1 MRGASPIVRLPN
13 LQARLY
19 YGAMKRMTRLG
30 VGLLSLCAGALL
42 AVAQAPDDL
51 YVRIYNLIQQADSL
65 RASGRVQDAIERYV
79 EARTVLDQLE
89 TSYPNWNPK
98 IVKYRRDYIAERMGP
113 AAPSTPAPATPA
125 PAAAAPGV
133 KSDPESAQRMTAL
146 LEEIASLSAE
156 RDTLQ
161 VKLREALTV
170 QPAAVDPREL
180 SKAERRLQE
189 ALAENQNL
197 KANLAEHQTKLARAA
212 DPDAYAEAQDA
223 LKEANDALQRQT
235 QSVTALT
242 KERDALQ
249 QKLQRA
255 TDKAQARAAREE
267 SRLTKADSAAY
278 AEAQKAFKEARDSLR
293 RQAQALTG
301 LTKERDSLREQLERA
316 NRRSQTRAAQDD
328 SRLMAELK
336 TKADD
341 LKAKLDQAQT
351 TLEAERGRSAILES
365 EKLTLENRV
374 MTLSARPATPA
385 PVPAVPPT
393 GSAAPAPAP
402 TPSAP
407 TPTSVA
413 AAAAPAVSPA
423 PPAPPAS
430 NAEKAAEKAWV
441 KQLERERDDLRKRVA
456 ALSREVQDRKV
467 RGGTARQDRL
477 AEELAILRARIQVYE
492 ARQVPYSPEELALF
506 NTKAALSERAELSA
520 SKRSARQ
527 IPAGAAALVAEA
539 RRAFQRGQLAEAEQ
553 KFRQALVLDEKNVNL
568 LTDLAATHL
577 QQGQL
582 EAAEAAL
589 NKVTAQEPN
598 DPEAL
603 ALLGLLRYQQA
614 RYDEALDVLSRAA
627 QFNPDNPN
635 TQNYLG
641 ITLGLKGQRGPAEQ
655 AFRKAIQLN
664 PDYPEAHYNLAL
676 IYVHQKPPFFELARW
691 HYNKALAAGHQ
702 ANPEMERLL
711 SGAAAASAAPQSP

>member
-1 MRGASPIVRLPN
+1 
-13 LQARLY
+13 
-19 YGAMKRMTRLG
+19 MKRMTRLG

-51 YVRIYNLIQQADSL
+51 YVRMYNLIQQADSL

-79 EARTVLDQLE
+79 EARTVLDQIE

-113 AAPSTPAPATPA
+113 AAPSTPRPATPA
-125 PAAAAPGV
+125 PAASAPASVGPGI

-180 SKAERRLQE
+180 SKAERRLEE

-197 KANLAEHQTKLARAA
+197 KANLAEHQAKLARAA
-212 DPDAYAEAQDA
+212 DPDAYAEAQKA
-223 LKEANDALQRQT
+223 LKEANDALKRQT

-242 KERDALQ
+242 KERDVLQ

-267 SRLTKADSAAY
+267 SRPTKADAAAY

-293 RQAQALTG
+293 RQAQALSA

-328 SRLMAELK
+328 SKLMAELK
-336 TKADD
+336 AKADD

-385 PVPAVPPT
+385 PAPVAPA
-393 GSAAPAPAP
+393 AAGAVPAPAP
-402 TPSAP
+402 TPAAPSP
-407 TPTSVA
+407 TPVT
-413 AAAAPAVSPA
+413 AAAPIVSPA
-423 PPAPPAS
+423 PAAAPS
-430 NAEKAAEKAWV
+430 SKAEKAAEKAWV
-441 KQLERERDDLRKRVA
+441 KQLERERNDLRKRVA

-467 RGGTARQDRL
+467 RSGSAQQDRL

-492 ARQVPYSPEELALF
+492 ARQVPFTPEELALF
-506 NTKAALSERAELSA
+506 NTKAALSDRTELSA

-527 IPAGAAALVAEA
+527 IPAGAAALVADA

-627 QFNPDNPN
+627 QFNPDNPH

-664 PDYPEAHYNLAL
+664 PDYAEAHYNLAL
-676 IYVHQKPPFFELARW
+676 IYVHQKPPFLELGRW

-711 SGAAAASAAPQSP
+711 SGTPAASSAPQNP

>member
-1 MRGASPIVRLPN
+1 
-13 LQARLY
+13 
-19 YGAMKRMTRLG
+19 MKRMTRLG

-51 YVRIYNLIQQADSL
+51 YVRMYNLILQADSL

-79 EARTVLDQLE
+79 EARTVLDQIE

-98 IVKYRRDYIAERMGP
+98 IVKYRREYIAERMGP
-113 AAPSTPAPATPA
+113 AAPSTPSPATPA
-125 PAAAAPGV
+125 PAAGTPASVGPGI

-180 SKAERRLQE
+180 SKAERRLEE
-189 ALAENQNL
+189 ALAENANL
-197 KANLAEHQTKLARAA
+197 KANLAEHQAKLARAV
-212 DPDAYAEAQDA
+212 DPNAYAEAQKA
-223 LKEANDALQRQT
+223 LKEANDALKRQT

-267 SRLTKADSAAY
+267 SRPTKADAVAY

-293 RQAQALTG
+293 RQAQAMSV

-328 SRLMAELK
+328 SKLMAELK
-336 TKADD
+336 AKADD
-341 LKAKLDQAQT
+341 LKAKLDQAQS
-351 TLEAERGRSAILES
+351 TLEAERGRSAILQS
-365 EKLTLENRV
+365 EKLTLENRL
-374 MTLSARPATPA
+374 MTLSARPATPTPA
-385 PVPAVPPT
+385 PVAPET
-393 GSAAPAPAP
+393 GG
-402 TPSAP
+402 TAP
-407 TPTSVA
+407 TPTPA
-413 AAAAPAVSPA
+413 APSPTPATAAAPIGR
-423 PPAPPAS
+423 PAS
-430 NAEKAAEKAWV
+430 AAAPSSKAEKAAEKAWV
-441 KQLERERDDLRKRVA
+441 KQLERERNDLRKRVA

-467 RGGTARQDRL
+467 RSGSAQQDRL

-492 ARQVPYSPEELALF
+492 ARQVPFTPEELALF
-506 NTKAALSERAELSA
+506 NTKAALSDRTELSA

-527 IPAGAAALVAEA
+527 IPAGAAALVADA
-539 RRAFQRGQLAEAEQ
+539 RRAFQRGQLTEAEQ

-627 QFNPDNPN
+627 QLNPDNPH

-664 PDYPEAHYNLAL
+664 PDYAEAHYNLAF
-676 IYVHQKPPFFELARW
+676 IYVHQKPPFLELARW
-691 HYNKALAAGHQ
+691 HYNKALAAGHET
-702 ANPEMERLL
+702 NPEMERLL
-711 SGAAAASAAPQSP
+711 SGTPAASSAPQNP